1 MIDIHSHIL
10 HGLDDGS
17 PSLEESIAMARM
29 AAAAGT
35 TDIVATPHANL
46 QYAFD
51 PELVER
57 KIAELAETCGGA
69 PRIHYGC
76 DFHLHYDNLQDALAN
91 PSKYAVNHKRY
102 VLVEV
107 SELLMIKSADEA
119 LERMR
124 SAGMI
129 PVITHPERNGI
140 LQRRMDKLEAWVA
153 EGCCLQLTA
162 QSLRGSF
169 GRRARKFSWELL
181 HRGLVHFVAS
191 DSHDSVDRP
200 PRLDEAYRR
209 VLEELGPAQAE
220 RLFEGNPSAVLAGE
234 PLPAGEVDRSRPPR
248 RWWRLWTRLPQ

>member
-10 HGLDDGS
+10 PGLDDGS
-17 PSLEESIAMARM
+17 RSLEESVAMARM
-29 AAAAGT
+29 AAEAGT

-57 KIAELAETCGGA
+57 KIAELAEACEGA

-91 PSKYAVNHKRY
+91 PAKYAVNHKRY

-124 SAGMI
+124 STGMI
-129 PVITHPERNGI
+129 PIITHPERNGM

-162 QSLRGSF
+162 QSLRGGF

-191 DSHDSVDRP
+191 DSHDAVDRP
-200 PRLDEAYRR
+200 PRLDEAYRW
-209 VLEELGPAQAE
+209 VLEELGPAQAA
-220 RLFEGNPSAVLAGE
+220 RLFDGNPSAVLAGE
-234 PLPAGEVDRSRPPR
+234 PLPVGGGERTRPPR
-248 RWWRLWTRLPQ
+248 RWWRLWTRFPQ